1 MTKYQYQIIDVEETA
16 VLPIVLN
23 AFGEIGWALHHS
35 LPDGGYLLER
45 EIEPN
50 INIVGD
56 VHVHGAEDNDA
67 PDDHGVGPRHRKGWT
82 EQELRDAFFTSE
94 QFARCNPQAL
104 VDADQRLKH
113 SAKQWAHWR
122 ANGLMQALRGEL

>member
-23 AFGEIGWALHHS
+23 AFGEIGWALHHQM
-35 LPDGGYLLER
+35 PNGMYLLER

-56 VHVHGAEDNDA
+56 VHVHGAEDNGA
-67 PDDHGVGPRHRKGWT
+67 PVVWA
-82 EQELRDAFFTSE
+82 EQEIRDAFLASE